1 MTDKE
6 LLQLVEWIAGE
17 DNPKDIDKKLSA
29 IYRFVHGFREDACC
43 KGVHQDWRDE
53 GIKLL
58 AELKKLGEIK

>member
-1 MTDKE
+1 MTEKE

-17 DNPKDIDKKLSA
+17 DMPKDPDKKLNA
-29 IYRFVHGFREDACC
+29 IYRIVHGFQEGCC

-58 AELKKLGEIK
+58 AELKKLGELK